1 MLLTSWC
8 KRLAD
13 HVAHFL
19 VNIHVC
25 WNIVAQVFL
34 PSHPLAAV
42 QPDEIAETVVD
53 REAQLLVDIQRTR
66 EFNFEPLVRKA
77 VRAYQWET
85 LDQEFG
91 KDFLDWL
98 QTGVATVACV
108 SKSRCKGDN
117 PVPSARKRKP
127 ATKRQQTQSHR
138 RPRSDMATA
147 EEVPA
152 RVRKAYAARRREQA
166 QRCRR
171 AVRRSLAK
179 RDYLS
184 RARCRRKDGLANTCS
199 NLPQKLEILA
209 RVFARPSLSQHR
221 ARGK

>member
-1 MLLTSWC
+1 MLVLMEGSAPWSTLAAWS
-8 KRLAD
+8 RTLAD
-13 HVAHFL
+13 RVAHFL

-25 WNIVAQVFL
+25 WNIVAQVVEAGKNIL
-34 PSHPLAAV
+34 PSHPLATV
-42 QPDEIAETVVD
+42 QPDDITETVDD
-53 REAQLLVDIQRTR
+53 REAQLLVT
-66 EFNFEPLVRKA
+66 KA
-77 VRAYQWET
+77 GRAYHWET

-147 EEVPA
+147 EEVRA
-152 RVRKAYAARRREQA
+152 RVIKAYTARRREQA

-171 AVRRSLAK
+171 AVRRNLASVINCHELDVDAK
-179 RDYLS
+179 T
-184 RARCRRKDGLANTCS
+184 AWQT
-199 NLPQKLEILA
+199 
-209 RVFARPSLSQHR
+209 RVQ
-221 ARGK
+221 